1 MKRKIQLILVGVV
14 VAVAAI
20 YSSLFALNTQG
31 SIAPLRPDTVIAS
44 LPVISSQPFMVEID
58 EGVMFKFDTGCDY
71 SCITKADLD
80 TLRARGVNIRER
92 VMPTI
97 GRSSSGL
104 YDFALKRYVIDLP
117 LHFYLTNDNP
127 DSIGTYWHEPSR
139 DNVLRNVEFI
149 LVDGREETSSI
160 GIDLMRHFAIEYLY
174 EKQLLRFHTKRPEGY
189 QDFAVLRTSHNPT
202 KTPWPG
208 RRYYMELQVDHITDH
223 YFLDTG
229 LRKAALKLPQSRGD
243 KTRRRTYHDSL
254 VSSLGIF
261 PARTDDVWVQC
272 GNRAGSQLA
281 FYCENNEEPYSVNP
295 LNFFTQDILLDFTTS
310 SIALRPFVTLP
321 KRHFEGRAEAHDSI

>member
-1 MKRKIQLILVGVV
+1 MKRKIQLILVGIV

-31 SIAPLRPDTVIAS
+31 SIAPVRPDTVIAS
-44 LPVISSQPFMVEID
+44 LPVLSSQPFLVEID
-58 EGVMFKFDTGCDY
+58 KGVTFKFDTGSDY
-71 SCITKADLD
+71 SCITQADLD
-80 TLRARGVNIRER
+80 TLRTRGAKITER
-92 VMPTI
+92 IIPTV
-97 GRSSSGL
+97 GRNVFGRYNL
-104 YDFALKRYVIDLP
+104 AWKRYVIDLP
-117 LHFYLTNDNP
+117 LHFYVTSDDP
-127 DSIGTYWHEPSR
+127 DSVGVYHHEPSR
-139 DNVLRNVEFI
+139 DNVLRNAEFI
-149 LVDGREETSSI
+149 LVDGSESSI
-160 GIDLMRHFAIEYLY
+160 GIDLMRHFAVEYLY
-174 EKQLLRFHTKRPEGY
+174 EKQLMRFHSGRPEGY
-189 QDFAVLRTSHNPT
+189 QDFAVLRTSHNPA

-208 RRYYMELQVDHITDH
+208 RRYYMELQVDHITDQ

-229 LRKAALKLPQSRGD
+229 LRKAALKLPNSRGE

-254 VSSLGIF
+254 VSSFGVF

-321 KRHFEGRAEAHDSI
+321 KRHFEGRAEARDSI